1 MADITKCEGIG
12 CSVAQQCYRYT
23 SISADWQSYFAHMPS
38 PTGRQCEYFIQKPK
52 SEIKMP
58 EVEKPKWRKDD

>member
-23 SISADWQSYFAHMPS
+23 SISDKWQSYFAYMPS
-38 PTGRQCEYFIQKPK
+38 PTGRQCEYFIQKP
-52 SEIKMP
+52 EAKMP
-58 EVEKPKWRKDD
+58 KVEQPKWRKE